1 MKTALVGD
9 IGGTNARFALWRDQR
24 IEQIRVLPTADHAR
38 PELAIRAYLD
48 EVGQPL
54 GALEAY
60 AWPVPGRWAAITS
73 ASPTTTGS

>member
-48 EVGQPL
+48 ERW
-54 GALEAY
+54 ASRWMRWKRY
-60 AWPVPGRWAAITS
+60 AWPVPGR
-73 ASPTTTGS
+73 